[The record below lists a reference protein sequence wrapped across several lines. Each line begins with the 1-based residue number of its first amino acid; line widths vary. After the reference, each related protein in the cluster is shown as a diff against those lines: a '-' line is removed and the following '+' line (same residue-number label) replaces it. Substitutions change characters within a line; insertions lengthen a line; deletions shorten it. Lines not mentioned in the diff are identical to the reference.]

1 MTTHSESIDR
11 AMLSANL
18 DPRNPEARETAEAL
32 VAAYIEGRNG
42 EAAAWAE
49 GYTLQGV
56 VSVAL
61 TKGPWHSI
69 PLFLA
74 PSAGGETVKALEGW
88 VYDPDHPMSDG
99 GDTRMTAAEEV
110 LAYLLIEVN
119 GSPDDVPYSPNEAQ
133 LILETRLKE
142 GRKLEVSYAEHL
154 DRRRASRSALVPHDE
169 QPTSV
174 ESQIGADSRGNA
186 KEWRCFHCDD
196 VFTTEHQARVHF
208 GCDEMSEPACKI
220 KMGAE
225 GSLVTALRRAE
236 ADLADAWAA
245 IHNESTEAAKA
256 YYAQQSRHQEQ
267 LRAAE
272 ELGYERGLADG
283 RATSSET
290 RKENGNG

>member
-1 MTTHSESIDR
+1 MIDIDNLTRPIIGIENRTALEAFDIMVDRIRASLSPSAGGDSEII
-11 AMLSANL
+11 
-18 DPRNPEARETAEAL
+18 EAL
-32 VAAYIEGRNG
+32 LANKPFVFDPATNFVHADDGGAPEFGIKY
-42 EAAAWAE
+42 
-49 GYTLQGV
+49 V
-56 VSVAL
+56 
-61 TKGPWHSI
+61 P
-69 PLFLA
+69 A
-74 PSAGGETVKALEGW
+74 PSVGGETVKALEWRDEPIPPAWESLASSCVGL
-88 VYDPDHPMSDG
+88 YCIPHG
-99 GDTRMTAAEEV
+99 GSRFILRFRDKEV
-110 LAYLLIEVN
+110 LGDFSTLAKAKAA
-119 GSPDDVPYSPNEAQ
+119 AQ
-133 LILETRLKE
+133 ADYE
-142 GRKLEVSYAEHL
+142 
-154 DRRRASRSALVPHDE
+154 RRIRSALVPHDE

-174 ESQIGADSRGNA
+174 ESQIGADSRDNA